1 MTENQSQTNTVF
13 LTQIKVD
20 RVGVEPTTT
29 VAATHSIESISSLY
43 YFHSYAVILNCLD
56 SGSNS
61 DSSAIIKLFI
71 QDNFCEFVNPVTM
84 IKPLTFPPSTTLPFP
99 CAHHMNW
106 LPPSAV
112 VISEPWLLWS
122 TMP

>member
-1 MTENQSQTNTVF
+1 MIWILSDNTLKQAQDNTIVSSQE
-13 LTQIKVD
+13 KVD
-20 RVGVEPTTT
+20 RVGFEPTTS
-29 VAATHSIESISSLY
+29 VAATHSFQSISSLY

-61 DSSAIIKLFI
+61 DSSAIIRLFI

-106 LPPSAV
+106 SALLLPPSAV
-112 VISEPWLLWS
+112 II
-122 TMP
+122 